1 MSGSSVPIGQAR
13 NKLSEIVEA
22 ARRAPV
28 TITRRGVPAAVVMSP
43 ADFESLTASIELL
56 SSAQARERL
65 LEIEDQGARGVLE
78 FVSNEEAQR
87 QLLA

>member
-1 MSGSSVPIGQAR
+1 
-13 NKLSEIVEA
+13 
-22 ARRAPV
+22 
-28 TITRRGVPAAVVMSP
+28 MSP

-65 LEIEDQGARGVLE
+65 LEIEEQRARGVLE